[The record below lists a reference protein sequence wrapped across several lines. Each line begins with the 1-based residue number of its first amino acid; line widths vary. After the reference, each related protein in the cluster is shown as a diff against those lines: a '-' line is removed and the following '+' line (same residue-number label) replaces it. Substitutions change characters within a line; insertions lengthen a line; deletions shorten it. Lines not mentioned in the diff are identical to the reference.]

1 MATSTFSLPTFP
13 PFDAHADGNTGQ
25 RWKKWLSRFERLLI
39 AMNIEEK
46 KQQRAMLLHFAGPAV
61 DEIFETLPDTGEA
74 KDYDKAVEAL
84 NAYFIPQT
92 NTAYEEY
99 NFRQAKQ
106 RDNETLDTYHTRL
119 RQLSQNCSF
128 ADVDKEIKNQIIIGC
143 LSQKLR
149 RRALRDNPTLKEL
162 LDAGRA
168 EERSQAQ
175 AKTVE
180 KQQSFQD
187 INAITSARDKDNPSR
202 RDTKKFQ
209 NQRQSPS
216 NTRYQ
221 QHHSKN
227 LGQPE
232 TCRNCGGVYPH
243 IKDCPAKGKEC
254 HSCKKIGHFSKVCRS
269 SNKPKPARN
278 RLHNVSN
285 APIDDP
291 DYIFTLTNNTSNTS
305 QPPQC
310 EVLIETQ
317 PVNVIIDSG
326 ASVNIIDEHTFKLLA
341 RKNGHLRLRQPES
354 NIFPYGSNYQLPILG
369 MITAAIQFQST
380 SLKSNFY
387 IAKGS
392 SGNLLSCQTAERLG
406 ILKIT
411 INTAISSPN
420 HIEDEF
426 QDLFG
431 GIGKIKNSQVQ
442 LHIDTDITPKQQKHR
457 RIPFHIRKDVE
468 RELQRLEDLDII
480 EKVDGPT
487 PWISPIVVVPKKNGE
502 TRLCVDMREA
512 NKAVRLE
519 KHPMPT
525 IDELITDL
533 NGATVFTT
541 LDLTS
546 GYHQLELHPESRHIT
561 TFTTHVGLRR
571 YKRLIFGINAASEIF
586 QNEIAKLLVGL
597 PGCKNISDDIIVYG
611 RDEKEHDE
619 NLRRVL
625 TRLEENNAK
634 LNREKC
640 SFRQR
645 QVVFFGHTFSSN
657 GVQADPE
664 KIDTIKKMQ
673 PPKNVSEMKSLLG
686 MTQYVSRFIPNYAS
700 ITTPLRTLTH
710 QNVPWK
716 WQTEQENALK
726 KLQHELTSDHVMAY
740 FDASKPTTIIVDA
753 SPFGLGALL
762 TQDGRVISYA
772 SRALSSVESRYSQTE
787 REMLAVIWA
796 IEHYH
801 LYLYGA
807 KFTVITDH
815 KPLLGIFKSQKPTSA
830 RIDRWKLRLMPYD
843 CEILYK
849 PGKDAENP
857 ADFISRHPNN
867 LYTPPAE
874 NATEAYVNYLCN
886 NLIPKAMTIDEVQ
899 QETANDTVLCKLS
912 EAIAHNNWL
921 DPEVKPFLNVKDELS
936 VCNGLILRNHRLVL
950 PHFLQTKAVDLA
962 HTGHQGIVKTKMLLR
977 EKVWF
982 PSIDKLVEEKV
993 KTCLPCQAATTG
1005 TSTNPEPLI
1014 MTKLPDAP
1022 WQEVAADFVGPF
1034 PSGELLLVVIDEFS
1048 RFPEVEIINSTSAKT
1063 VIPKLDNIF
1072 SRQGVPCVL
1081 KTDNGPPFNSSE
1093 FEQFANYL
1101 GFKHRKVTPYWP
1113 KANGEAE
1120 RFMRTLEKSIRT
1132 AHIEN
1137 KNRKQA
1143 LYEFLRQYRATPHST
1158 TNISPAEALN
1168 NRKLKIPLPSV
1179 VELPQQK
1186 THDPLRQRD
1195 LAKKEKMKEDADK
1208 RQHSKTNDLKVG
1220 DTVLIRQPKKN
1231 KLSPLFDP
1239 KPFTVEARKGT
1250 MVTAKRDSHTITR
1263 NVSFFKKISG
1273 LQNNTSADED
1283 ESDDDDV
1290 PMTSALTR
1298 QEQDRQEPARPRRSE
1313 RNRRQPNR
1321 FGY

>member
-1 MATSTFSLPTFP
+1 
-13 PFDAHADGNTGQ
+13 
-25 RWKKWLSRFERLLI
+25 
-39 AMNIEEK
+39 
-46 KQQRAMLLHFAGPAV
+46 
-61 DEIFETLPDTGEA
+61 
-74 KDYDKAVEAL
+74 
-84 NAYFIPQT
+84 
-92 NTAYEEY
+92 
-99 NFRQAKQ
+99 
-106 RDNETLDTYHTRL
+106 
-119 RQLSQNCSF
+119 
-128 ADVDKEIKNQIIIGC
+128 
-143 LSQKLR
+143 
-149 RRALRDNPTLKEL
+149 
-162 LDAGRA
+162 
-168 EERSQAQ
+168 
-175 AKTVE
+175 
-180 KQQSFQD
+180 
-187 INAITSARDKDNPSR
+187 
-202 RDTKKFQ
+202 
-209 NQRQSPS
+209 
-216 NTRYQ
+216 
-221 QHHSKN
+221 
-227 LGQPE
+227 
-232 TCRNCGGVYPH
+232 
-243 IKDCPAKGKEC
+243 
-254 HSCKKIGHFSKVCRS
+254 
-269 SNKPKPARN
+269 
-278 RLHNVSN
+278 
-285 APIDDP
+285 
-291 DYIFTLTNNTSNTS
+291 
-305 QPPQC
+305 
-310 EVLIETQ
+310 
-317 PVNVIIDSG
+317 
-326 ASVNIIDEHTFKLLA
+326 
-341 RKNGHLRLRQPES
+341 
-354 NIFPYGSNYQLPILG
+354 

-512 NKAVRLE
+512 NKAVRRE

-686 MTQYVSRFIPNYAS
+686 MTQYVSRFIPNCAS

-815 KPLLGIFKSQKPTSA
+815 KPLLGIFKS
-830 RIDRWKLRLMPYD
+830 
-843 CEILYK
+843 
-849 PGKDAENP
+849 
-857 ADFISRHPNN
+857 
-867 LYTPPAE
+867 
-874 NATEAYVNYLCN
+874 
-886 NLIPKAMTIDEVQ
+886 
-899 QETANDTVLCKLS
+899 
-912 EAIAHNNWL
+912 
-921 DPEVKPFLNVKDELS
+921 
-936 VCNGLILRNHRLVL
+936 RN
-950 PHFLQTKAVDLA
+950 Q
-962 HTGHQGIVKTKMLLR
+962 
-977 EKVWF
+977 
-982 PSIDKLVEEKV
+982 
-993 KTCLPCQAATTG
+993 
-1005 TSTNPEPLI
+1005 
-1014 MTKLPDAP
+1014 
-1022 WQEVAADFVGPF
+1022 
-1034 PSGELLLVVIDEFS
+1034 
-1048 RFPEVEIINSTSAKT
+1048 
-1063 VIPKLDNIF
+1063 
-1072 SRQGVPCVL
+1072 
-1081 KTDNGPPFNSSE
+1081 
-1093 FEQFANYL
+1093 
-1101 GFKHRKVTPYWP
+1101 
-1113 KANGEAE
+1113 
-1120 RFMRTLEKSIRT
+1120 
-1132 AHIEN
+1132 
-1137 KNRKQA
+1137 
-1143 LYEFLRQYRATPHST
+1143 
-1158 TNISPAEALN
+1158 
-1168 NRKLKIPLPSV
+1168 
-1179 VELPQQK
+1179 
-1186 THDPLRQRD
+1186 
-1195 LAKKEKMKEDADK
+1195 
-1208 RQHSKTNDLKVG
+1208 RQHGS
-1220 DTVLIRQPKKN
+1220 
-1231 KLSPLFDP
+1231 
-1239 KPFTVEARKGT
+1239 
-1250 MVTAKRDSHTITR
+1250 TAGS
-1263 NVSFFKKISG
+1263 
-1273 LQNNTSADED
+1273 
-1283 ESDDDDV
+1283 
-1290 PMTSALTR
+1290 
-1298 QEQDRQEPARPRRSE
+1298 
-1313 RNRRQPNR
+1313 
-1321 FGY
+1321 